1 MSIAFYDLDK
11 TLLPLNSG
19 TLWVKREL
27 RLGHLSWRQAMQA
40 TVWLT
45 RYRFGFANGADMVAS
60 AVAALRG
67 TAVEPL
73 RERTRQMFV
82 ESLSGRYRPGAYQ
95 SLDDHRKRGHACVLL
110 TSSSH
115 YLSEL
120 VAEELKLDG
129 MLCNQIGSDGGVHTG
144 LVNGTICFGDG
155 KRIHALAECERRG
168 VRPSE
173 CYFYTDSYA
182 DLAALEV
189 VGHPVAVNPDV
200 RLSRLAAKRQWPA
213 VDWGTPEEVD
223 GRRKG

>member
-27 RLGHLSWRQAMQA
+27 RLGHLSLRQAMQA

-60 AVAALRG
+60 AVAALKG
-67 TAVEPL
+67 SAVEPL
-73 RERTRQMFV
+73 RERTKQMFV
-82 ESLSGRYRPGAYQ
+82 ESLSGRYRPGAHQ
-95 SLDDHRKRGHACVLL
+95 SLLQHRQQKHACVLL

-129 MLCNQIGSDGGVHTG
+129 MLCNRIGSNNGTHTG
-144 LVNGTICFGDG
+144 LVDGTICFGDG

-168 VRPSE
+168 VAPAD

-189 VGHPVAVNPDV
+189 VGHPVAVNADL
-200 RLSRLAAKRQWPA
+200 RLSRLAAKRNWQT
-213 VDWGTPEEVD
+213 VDWGTPEGVD